1 MMSVSSLFLLSRPG
15 MAWLT
20 SLACF
25 PPSYS
30 TRSTLTFSRASA
42 RVLMLPNVCCFFCK
56 KLLGRRDVRVVKDAV
71 ADRVR
76 REDGVR
82 RANRV
87 SERVSSTILVLP
99 F

>member
-1 MMSVSSLFLLSRPG
+1 
-15 MAWLT
+15 
-20 SLACF
+20 
-25 PPSYS
+25 
-30 TRSTLTFSRASA
+30 
-42 RVLMLPNVCCFFCK
+42 MLPNVCCFFCK

-87 SERVSSTILVLP
+87 SERVSSTILVLS